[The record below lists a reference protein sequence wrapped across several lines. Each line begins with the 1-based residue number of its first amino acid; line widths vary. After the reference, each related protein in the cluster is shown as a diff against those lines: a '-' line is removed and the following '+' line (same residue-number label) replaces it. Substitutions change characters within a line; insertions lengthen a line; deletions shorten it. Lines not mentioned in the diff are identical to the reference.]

1 MPSQSTIF
9 RCLSPPVDE
18 RIPSL
23 LPSRLLSLHSRVS
36 ILRASCLH
44 SYLSSRVNLNSSD
57 SPHLQSSYSNYMNPL
72 TNRGQVSRLASSQG
86 PTSSSSYSSRRF
98 LIIGEVFQRA
108 SFFRGF
114 ERPVSDREGLTP
126 SASSRS
132 PHASGKQ
139 LFLCPE
145 RFST

>member
-1 MPSQSTIF
+1 MI
-9 RCLSPPVDE
+9 
-18 RIPSL
+18 
-23 LPSRLLSLHSRVS
+23 
-36 ILRASCLH
+36 
-44 SYLSSRVNLNSSD
+44 LNSSD

-114 ERPVSDREGLTP
+114 ERPVSDREFLTP
-126 SASSRS
+126 SASSLSSCFREAIVPLPREILYVATS
-132 PHASGKQ
+132 FRDTPYSTLRGH
-139 LFLCPE
+139 P
-145 RFST
+145 FSSEATTTPRATTCVCRRLPIIGDLLL